1 MYQAA
6 QHATLRSEV
15 CEYSLRRRPN
25 KVVRFQAGCEEK
37 QKSKP
42 KKRDEDNSYVE
53 EKPAT
58 TSIRN
63 LFHNLRSYQ
72 EDSIESDF
80 GICNFCWR
88 CN

>member
-1 MYQAA
+1 MVSFQMYQAA

-37 QKSKP
+37 QKSK
-42 KKRDEDNSYVE
+42 RDEDKRYVE

-58 TSIRN
+58 ISIRN

-80 GICNFCWR
+80 GICNFC
-88 CN
+88 